1 MRENNNN
8 DIDTGE
14 NQNEIQLDNLND
26 NNYKIKLSLEKD
38 LESFE
43 KIKKIEKI
51 VCPDCGKIPIL
62 DIDNKNYTIQSFCPK
77 NHQINKKLVD
87 YIENSN
93 KKFEDESPECI
104 KCSTCQK
111 TNKELKIDINDMY
124 YCRCEKYFCEDCKE
138 KHEEEN
144 EENEN
149 EEDENHEEKEDKIIH
164 NLIKYSEID
173 FKCKCSKEFSDY
185 ICYCVNCNNNFC
197 INCLVEHRSNKKGH
211 QIINF
216 TDQVEKYL
224 TKEKIEA
231 KKKEFSLQEENINKF
246 LVNLDE
252 WKEILEL
259 KIRHLKENLKLLV
272 KVNKYLLFNFDK
284 ATMNQQTIE
293 RTKNLD
299 FSYEPFINEFNNKK
313 KNNILNNEKENLN
326 IENNIFEQQ
335 YGYLLGLLSYQKNT
349 ILAKKEKKS
358 LKRKKIENLNT
369 IKNMPQ
375 IEAKVESKITSI
387 CQFNKDIL
395 IGDEK
400 GLIHLYKLDQNL
412 TKIFTISDNPSK
424 EINYLCPLKNK
435 YFISSNEDE
444 IKIIK
449 IDKTDNK
456 TQYNI
461 LQSFEYNNTEINEK
475 NDSSEASKDEE
486 NLSKIFPKD
495 HRLTVH
501 PKKKDNKNTNEASYD
516 QEFLQKRSDTMYNK
530 NTEQKMKNNN
540 KKNYYQ
546 IMELINNNVIYIDKD
561 KLMRLEP
568 VLNNNYN
575 KKELSEIKNSDKII
589 CIAEI
594 NENKFCACFENNE
607 IIIFDSNTFSVK
619 GEKTKVKFN
628 DENEK
633 LIKIE
638 SINNSMLAGITKS
651 KIYVISLV
659 KVNEIKIIR
668 EVDTQMVNIDMKIA
682 VNPCKIL
689 IAGYHK
695 NNNYINQYN
704 FELTKNGMTSSK
716 DDSINSETRINM
728 IFLYG
733 DEKNNAKLVII
744 HNNNFIKTYLNNNNN
759 NNMV

>member
-51 VCPDCGKIPIL
+51 VCPECGKIPIL
-62 DIDNKNYTIQSFCPK
+62 DIDNKNYTIQSFCPE

-111 TNKELKIDINDMY
+111 TNKELKIDVNDMY

-149 EEDENHEEKEDKIIH
+149 EEDENHEEKEDEIIH

-185 ICYCVNCNNNFC
+185 ICYCVNCNKNFC
-197 INCLVEHRSNKKGH
+197 INCLVEHRSNEKGH

-272 KVNKYLLFNFDK
+272 KVNKYLLINFDK

-293 RTKNLD
+293 SIKKLD
-299 FSYEPFINEFNNKK
+299 FSYEQFINEFNNKK
-313 KNNILNNEKENLN
+313 NLNILNNKIENFN

-349 ILAKKEKKS
+349 ILAKREKKS
-358 LKRKKIENLNT
+358 LERKKIKNLNI

-375 IEAKVESKITSI
+375 IEAKLESKITSI

-400 GLIHLYKLDQNL
+400 GLIHLYKLNQNL
-412 TKIFTISDNPSK
+412 TKIFTISDNPNK
-424 EINYLCPLKNK
+424 EINYLCPLQNN

-461 LQSFEYNNTEINEK
+461 LQSFEYNTENNEI
-475 NDSSEASKDEE
+475 D
-486 NLSKIFPKD
+486 NLSQVSNVEEYLSQ
-495 HRLTVH
+495 RLTLP
-501 PKKKDNKNTNEASYD
+501 PKNIDNKIINKVQFDPEMSFK
-516 QEFLQKRSDTMYNK
+516 QRRDTINNK
-530 NTEQKMKNNN
+530 NTEEKMKNNN
-540 KKNYYQ
+540 KNKYNYQ
-546 IMELINNNVIYIDKD
+546 IMELINNNVIYIDKY

-568 VLNNNYN
+568 VLNNNYQ

-659 KVNEIKIIR
+659 KGNEIKIIR

>member
-1 MRENNNN
+1 
-8 DIDTGE
+8 
-14 NQNEIQLDNLND
+14 
-26 NNYKIKLSLEKD
+26 
-38 LESFE
+38 
-43 KIKKIEKI
+43 
-51 VCPDCGKIPIL
+51 
-62 DIDNKNYTIQSFCPK
+62 
-77 NHQINKKLVD
+77 
-87 YIENSN
+87 
-93 KKFEDESPECI
+93 
-104 KCSTCQK
+104 
-111 TNKELKIDINDMY
+111 
-124 YCRCEKYFCEDCKE
+124 
-138 KHEEEN
+138 
-144 EENEN
+144 
-149 EEDENHEEKEDKIIH
+149 
-164 NLIKYSEID
+164 
-173 FKCKCSKEFSDY
+173 
-185 ICYCVNCNNNFC
+185 
-197 INCLVEHRSNKKGH
+197 
-211 QIINF
+211 
-216 TDQVEKYL
+216 
-224 TKEKIEA
+224 
-231 KKKEFSLQEENINKF
+231 
-246 LVNLDE
+246 
-252 WKEILEL
+252 
-259 KIRHLKENLKLLV
+259 
-272 KVNKYLLFNFDK
+272 
-284 ATMNQQTIE
+284 
-293 RTKNLD
+293 
-299 FSYEPFINEFNNKK
+299 
-313 KNNILNNEKENLN
+313 
-326 IENNIFEQQ
+326 
-335 YGYLLGLLSYQKNT
+335 
-349 ILAKKEKKS
+349 
-358 LKRKKIENLNT
+358 
-369 IKNMPQ
+369 
-375 IEAKVESKITSI
+375 
-387 CQFNKDIL
+387 
-395 IGDEK
+395 
-400 GLIHLYKLDQNL
+400 
-412 TKIFTISDNPSK
+412 
-424 EINYLCPLKNK
+424 
-435 YFISSNEDE
+435 
-444 IKIIK
+444 
-449 IDKTDNK
+449 
-456 TQYNI
+456 
-461 LQSFEYNNTEINEK
+461 
-475 NDSSEASKDEE
+475 
-486 NLSKIFPKD
+486 
-495 HRLTVH
+495 
-501 PKKKDNKNTNEASYD
+501 
-516 QEFLQKRSDTMYNK
+516 MYNK

-733 DEKNNAKLVII
+733 DEKNNAKLVIM